1 MELRF
6 KNWTIFA
13 SRGVGAQQY
22 DNLADVL
29 LVSGDLPDGFQWTLL
44 VGHEGLL
51 DTVLLTEVSGSLR
64 GTIPKDTLAYTGE
77 YQLQLKGVSGE
88 LTKHTNVLRVMV
100 PGSLSGDAQWPEV
113 PSEFTQVEERIREL
127 NAHPPIPGDD
137 GYWYI
142 WDPDSGEY
150 KVSDKK
156 IPTGPEGPPGAA
168 ASIRV
173 GSVTTVESGIP
184 AKVTNVGT
192 NSDAIFDFE
201 IPQGKP
207 GGVTDFN
214 GRAGSVKPETGD
226 YTAEEVGAIA
236 ATEKGK
242 PGGVAVLGSDGRVPN
257 SQLPESANRDLSN
270 LSDPEQALANLGL
283 SYTAQQIDDAVAVL
297 GASSTPQAALAALG
311 AAVQENELD
320 NAYFVGAGT
329 GYGVFPV
336 NQRGE
341 TEYSGVAPMFD
352 RWNLAFG
359 NSNSVT
365 LTENG
370 VSIIGGD
377 PWSVIRQPLK
387 CTLPVGA
394 TYSLSL
400 LLHDGSLYTGAIT
413 IPAKEAYSQQI
424 PIFSRGS
431 AIRLYG
437 PDLFEFVVTNG
448 DRLSEIELI
457 KLEPGNRQTAAYKKS
472 DGTWA
477 MLPQG
482 IDYRQELAKCQAY
495 FQLYHTQAL
504 RPTYA
509 ADCRPVMRI
518 DPTPGTLVINGVT
531 YYTNSAEL

>member
-1 MELRF
+1 MATLDELELRLRALEQAQAAEPISYY
-6 KNWTIFA
+6 TSIF
-13 SRGVGAQQY
+13 
-22 DNLADVL
+22 
-29 LVSGDLPDGFQWTLL
+29 
-44 VGHEGLL
+44 
-51 DTVLLTEVSGSLR
+51 
-64 GTIPKDTLAYTGE
+64 
-77 YQLQLKGVSGE
+77 SGE
-88 LTKHTNVLRVMV
+88 EMDQRL
-100 PGSLSGDAQWPEV
+100 
-113 PSEFTQVEERIREL
+113 
-127 NAHPPIPGDD
+127 
-137 GYWYI
+137 
-142 WDPDSGEY
+142 
-150 KVSDKK
+150 
-156 IPTGPEGPPGAA
+156 AA
-168 ASIRV
+168 A
-173 GSVTTVESGIP
+173 G
-184 AKVTNVGT
+184 
-192 NSDAIFDFE
+192 
-201 IPQGKP
+201 
-207 GGVTDFN
+207 
-214 GRAGSVKPETGD
+214 
-226 YTAEEVGAIA
+226 
-236 ATEKGK
+236 
-242 PGGVAVLGSDGRVPN
+242 
-257 SQLPESANRDLSN
+257 
-270 LSDPEQALANLGL
+270 
-283 SYTAQQIDDAVAVL
+283 VL
-297 GASSTPQAALAALG
+297 GAASTPQAALAALG

-320 NAYFVGAGT
+320 NAYFVGGT
-329 GYGVFPV
+329 GWGAFPV
-336 NQRGE
+336 NQRGQ
-341 TEYSGVAPMFD
+341 TQYSGIAPMFD

-387 CTLPVGA
+387 RTLPVGA

-400 LLHDGSLYTGAIT
+400 FLHDGSLYTGAIT

-431 AIRLYG
+431 VIRLYG

-457 KLEPGNRQTAAYKKS
+457 KLEPGGTQTAAYKKS